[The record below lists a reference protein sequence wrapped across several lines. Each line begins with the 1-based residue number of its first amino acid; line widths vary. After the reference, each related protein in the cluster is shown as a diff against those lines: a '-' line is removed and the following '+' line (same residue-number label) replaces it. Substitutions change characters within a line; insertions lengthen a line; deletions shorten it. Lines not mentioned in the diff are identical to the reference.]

1 VPNQQA
7 RHTEVFIGLMKTQ
20 GHMTAEKIN
29 NYCTDQNL
37 IVRYPNGAGGKFL
50 ITCLFLFKHVAH
62 WDQDVQHGK
71 VTHWDWFRGTW
82 PQDISQWTVV
92 EPNHPWNTNF
102 FSRRLS
108 RNNEL
113 TSNQYNSLVG
123 ETASDYF
130 FESWQQGHKI
140 VDHFHK
146 KIRTDFQHDS
156 EIIDINLVNQHSIDL
171 YKEMIKQK
179 LWLWN
184 DQTKIATSTLD
195 HPDFAHDT
203 TSHQHRLQF
212 NNQYLITGYN
222 SYDELFDNYLAKQ
235 EFIKP
240 FMYASADASSILSI
254 DFADLYR
261 FETLVAGLE
270 QLEQHYNQTID
281 KDLLRRMHVL
291 WKDFSRI

>member
-1 VPNQQA
+1 M
-7 RHTEVFIGLMKTQ
+7 TLEKTS
-20 GHMTAEKIN
+20 

-50 ITCLFLFKHVAH
+50 ITCLFLFKHIAH
-62 WDQDVQHGK
+62 WDKDVQHGK
-71 VTHWDWFRGTW
+71 VNHWDWFQSTW

-108 RNNEL
+108 RNNDL
-113 TSNQYNSLVG
+113 TSTQYNNLID
-123 ETASDYF
+123 ENASDYF
-130 FESWQQGHKI
+130 FESWHQGRKI

-156 EIIDINLVNQHSIDL
+156 EIIDINLVNQHSIEL

-179 LWLWN
+179 LWLW
-184 DQTKIATSTLD
+184 DDASKVATSTLD
-195 HPDFAHDT
+195 HPDFAHDA
-203 TSHQHRLQF
+203 TSRQHRLQF

-222 SYDELFDNYLAKQ
+222 SYDEFFDNYLAKQ

-240 FMYASADASSILSI
+240 FMLTSTDTASILSI
-254 DFADLYR
+254 NFADLYEFDR
-261 FETLVAGLE
+261 LVAGLE
-270 QLEQHYNQTID
+270 QLEQHYNQPID
-281 KDLLRRMHVL
+281 KDILKKMHVL